1 MKTNVEVKES
11 KLTDGSKVYDVIL
24 KHGSGRIEFEAI
36 DAKQA
41 N

>member
-1 MKTNVEVKES
+1 
-11 KLTDGSKVYDVIL
+11 VYDVIL